1 MDTIVSLH
9 DGDAGYA
16 GGFEGLMSYI
26 NSLLPKNEHIGQTLR
41 DETTHYPEIALREL
55 FANAIIH
62 QHH

>member
-1 MDTIVSLH
+1 MN
-9 DGDAGYA
+9 
-16 GGFEGLMSYI
+16 YI
-26 NSLLPKNEHIGQTLR
+26 NSLLPKNEHIGQALR